1 MAFDAIKY
9 HNSYNK
15 ANYDT
20 IQITVPK
27 GCGKVIKDE
36 AKFRGISVTKYIVHA
51 LEECYFL
58 DLSKKIEPSDDSGE

>member
-1 MAFDAIKY
+1 MAFDSNKY
-9 HNSYNK
+9 ITSYTK
-15 ANYDT
+15 ENYDR
-20 IQITVPK
+20 ISILVPK

-58 DLSKKIEPSDDSGE
+58 DLSKKIEPADDSE